1 MNEVICH
8 GIPNDRSL
16 QDGDIVNVDVT
27 IYLDGVH
34 GDTNATFA
42 VGEIDA
48 RSQLLMDV
56 TRECLGARRSQAVKP
71 GALTREIG
79 AAIQTHAETRGLR
92 RRAHVLRPR
101 DRHGVPR
108 RPEHPALRRAAR
120 GRPCSSR
127 A

>member
-8 GIPNDRSL
+8 GIPNDQAL
-16 QDGDIVNVDVT
+16 KDGDIVNVDVT

-56 TRECLGARRSQAVKP
+56 TRECLGLGDRRGEAGRGDPRDRCRDPEAR
-71 GALTREIG
+71 GD
-79 AAIQTHAETRGLR
+79 RGLR
-92 RRAHVLRPR
+92 SGAHVLRSR
-101 DRHGVPR
+101 DRP
-108 RPEHPALRRAAR
+108 
-120 GRPCSSR
+120 
-127 A
+127 